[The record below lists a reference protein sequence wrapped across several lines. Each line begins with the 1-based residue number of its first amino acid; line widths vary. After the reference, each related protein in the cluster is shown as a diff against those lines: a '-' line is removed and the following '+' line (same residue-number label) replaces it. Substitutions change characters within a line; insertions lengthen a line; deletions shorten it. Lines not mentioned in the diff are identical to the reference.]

1 MAQAPPNPC
10 PCADLPRRVGGRVTL
25 RGWPAATRRVRTSD
39 GRWMRF
45 LTLEDVSGLAEVVVF
60 ADVYERDGQRLT
72 EFGTLCITGTIQ
84 DQMGAITLHAEVI
97 H

>member
-1 MAQAPPNPC
+1 
-10 PCADLPRRVGGRVTL
+10 
-25 RGWPAATRRVRTSD
+25 
-39 GRWMRF
+39 MRF